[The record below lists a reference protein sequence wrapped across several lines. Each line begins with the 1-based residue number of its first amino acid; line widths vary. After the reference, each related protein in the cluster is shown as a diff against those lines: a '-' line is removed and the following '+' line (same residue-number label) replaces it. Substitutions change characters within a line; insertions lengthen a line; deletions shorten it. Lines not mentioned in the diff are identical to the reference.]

1 MKWTDKLD
9 GEFNGSPCKI
19 RVGVSETYSESDYN
33 KNLREQR
40 VGNVVK
46 DYGILDRPKVG
57 GVSADDLLNDGVPS
71 FRVLFINALIKK
83 QEVDLLYYCRCQLVD
98 IITMIDVAN
107 TTDDLNLELLKVLVG
122 DIKNVFGGDVE

>member
-19 RVGVSETYSESDYN
+19 RVGVSETYSESDYD

-46 DYGILDRPKVG
+46 DYGIWDRPKVG
-57 GVSADDLLNDGVPS
+57 GVSADDLMNDSVPS

-83 QEVDLLYYCRCQLVD
+83 QEVDLLYYCRYQLVD

-107 TTDDLNLELLKVLVG
+107 TADDLNLELLKALVG
-122 DIKNVFGGDVE
+122 DIKNVFGDKL

>member
-19 RVGVSETYSESDYN
+19 RVGVSETYSESDYD

-46 DYGILDRPKVG
+46 DYGNFDRPKVG
-57 GVSADDLLNDGVPS
+57 SVSANDLLNDGVPS

-98 IITMIDVAN
+98 IITMIDSAN

-122 DIKNVFGGDVE
+122 DIKKVFGDKL

>member
-40 VGNVVK
+40 VK
-46 DYGILDRPKVG
+46 DYGNFDRPKVG
-57 GVSADDLLNDGVPS
+57 SVTANDLLNDSVPS
-71 FRVLFINALIKK
+71 FRDSLINKLIEKR
-83 QEVDLLYYCRCQLVD
+83 EMNLLYHCRYQLVD
-98 IITMIDVAN
+98 IITMIDSAN

-122 DIKNVFGGDVE
+122 DIKKVFGDKL

>member
-33 KNLREQR
+33 KDLREQR
-40 VGNVVK
+40 VNNVVK
-46 DYGILDRPKVG
+46 DYGNFDRPKVG
-57 GVSADDLLNDGVPS
+57 SISVDDLLNDGIPS
-71 FRVLFINALIKK
+71 FSDSLINTLINNR
-83 QEVDLLYYCRCQLVD
+83 EMNLLYHCRYQLVD

-122 DIKNVFGGDVE
+122 DIKNVFGDKL

>member
-19 RVGVSETYSESDYN
+19 RVGVSETYSESDYD

-40 VGNVVK
+40 VNNVVK
-46 DYGILDRPKVG
+46 DYGNFDRPKVG
-57 GVSADDLLNDGVPS
+57 SVSANDLLNDGVPS

-98 IITMIDVAN
+98 IITMIDSAN

-122 DIKNVFGGDVE
+122 DIKNVFGDRL

>member
-19 RVGVSETYSESDYN
+19 RVGYSESDYD

-40 VGNVVK
+40 VNNVVK
-46 DYGILDRPKVG
+46 DYGIWDRPKVG
-57 GVSADDLLNDGVPS
+57 SVSANDLLNDGVPS

-107 TTDDLNLELLKVLVG
+107 TADDLNLELLKALVG
-122 DIKNVFGGDVE
+122 DIKNVFGDKL

>member
-1 MKWTDKLD
+1 MKWTDELD

-40 VGNVVK
+40 VNNVVK
-46 DYGILDRPKVG
+46 DYGNFDRPKVG
-57 GVSADDLLNDGVPS
+57 SISVDDLLNDGIPS
-71 FRVLFINALIKK
+71 FSDSLINTLINNR
-83 QEVDLLYYCRCQLVD
+83 EMNLLYHCRYQLVD

-107 TTDDLNLELLKVLVG
+107 TTDDLNLELLKVLVD

>member
-1 MKWTDKLD
+1 MKWTDEID
-9 GEFNGSPCKI
+9 GEFNGNPCKI
-19 RVGVSETYSESDYN
+19 RVGVSETYSESGYD

-40 VGNVVK
+40 VNNVVK
-46 DYGILDRPKVG
+46 DYGIWDRPKVG
-57 GVSADDLLNDGVPS
+57 SVSANDLLNDDVPS

-107 TTDDLNLELLKVLVG
+107 IADDLNLELLKALVG
-122 DIKNVFGGDVE
+122 DIKKVFGDKL

>member
-19 RVGVSETYSESDYN
+19 RVGVSETYSESDYD

-40 VGNVVK
+40 VNNVVK
-46 DYGILDRPKVG
+46 DYGNFDRPKVG
-57 GVSADDLLNDGVPS
+57 SVSANDLLNDGVPS

-98 IITMIDVAN
+98 IITMIDSAN

-122 DIKNVFGGDVE
+122 DIKKVFGGKL